1 MTALDE
7 PLGFTNPDYYRDA
20 ASHTERQLRADFAR
34 YYQLRE
40 IAPSAATAEAR
51 AEFNSRADELAIRW
65 ARHESEH
72 WRGTWAGLQRV
83 VAGWRTQPEIARRNY
98 DHIARARATGEVA
111 IDDDIW
117 RTLQQ
122 ARLITGHGTGT
133 ITGSNQDAARRYP
146 YLQPNMGA
154 TLAPTTRA
162 DTEIDRRTAV
172 ERTLGAPR
180 DPAVALPSL
189 AQVDAVIADT
199 DALLETEE
207 TAADL
212 DDGREARKML
222 LPRAVREAPIS
233 ADYSDT
239 ETWQRRHAEALRE
252 VQDLAAEHSTIADGL
267 NGVDDQARIARLDR
281 LSAARRDALAIGL
294 TDAQVHTAYT
304 TGRDGTYWATQPSDP
319 QLGRI
324 AQLLEHRDAARAAA
338 DTYRT
343 QLTRTTAAQAHAS
356 VTATDT
362 AMSVT
367 HSTSVEAGGAVQ
379 LSHSDVGAGAAIS
392 RAVDTALPD
401 PQSGEWSPAV
411 LESAAKEIVAETDR
425 EVSL

>member
-20 ASHTERQLRADFAR
+20 TSHTERQLRADFAR

-98 DHIARARATGEVA
+98 DQIARARATGEVA

-133 ITGSNQDAARRYP
+133 ITGSTQDAARRYP

-154 TLAPTTRA
+154 TPAPESA
-162 DTEIDRRTAV
+162 VGEQVDRRTAV

-180 DPAVALPSL
+180 NPTVTLPSL

-222 LPRAVREAPIS
+222 LPRAVREARIS
-233 ADYSDT
+233 ADYSHT
-239 ETWQRRHAEALRE
+239 ETWERRHVQALRE
-252 VQDLAAEHSTIADGL
+252 IQDLAAEHSNVADHLDGT
-267 NGVDDQARIARLDR
+267 DDQARIARLDR
-281 LSAARRDALAIGL
+281 LRAGLSAARRDALAIGL
-294 TDAQVHTAYT
+294 TDDQVQTAYA
-304 TGRDGTYWATQPSDP
+304 TGRDGTYWAAQPSDP

-324 AQLLEHRDAARAAA
+324 AQLLEHRDLAQAAA
-338 DTYRT
+338 ESYYNR
-343 QLTRTTAAQAHAS
+343 LTSAPGTSAELA
-356 VTATDT
+356 VP
-362 AMSVT
+362 VT
-367 HSTSVEAGGAVQ
+367 HGGSVDAPEAPILGG
-379 LSHSDVGAGAAIS
+379 GAGAAIS
-392 RAVDTALPD
+392 TAVDIALPD
-401 PQSGEWSPAV
+401 TDLGEWSPPAT
-411 LESAAKEIVAETDR
+411 EAAAKGVVSQLDR
-425 EVSL
+425 EASL

>member
-7 PLGFTNPDYYRDA
+7 PLGFTNPEYYRDA
-20 ASHTERQLRADFAR
+20 ASQSERQLRADFAR

-83 VAGWRTQPEIARRNY
+83 VAGWRTQPEISRRNY
-98 DHIARARATGEVA
+98 DQIARARATGDVT

-133 ITGSNQDAARRYP
+133 ITGSTQDAARRYP
-146 YLQPNMGA
+146 HLQPDMGA
-154 TLAPTTRA
+154 TPAPAPRA
-162 DTEIDRRTAV
+162 QTVDRRTAV

-180 DPAVALPSL
+180 NPAVALPSL

-207 TAADL
+207 SAADL

-222 LPRAVREAPIS
+222 LPRAVREARIS
-233 ADYSDT
+233 ADYSHT
-239 ETWQRRHAEALRE
+239 ETWERRHVEALRE
-252 VQDLAAEHSTIADGL
+252 VQDLAAEHSNVADHLDGT
-267 NGVDDQARIARLDR
+267 DDQARIARLDR
-281 LSAARRDALAIGL
+281 LRAGLSAARRDALAVGL
-294 TDAQVHTAYT
+294 TDDQVQTAYT

-324 AQLLEHRDAARAAA
+324 AQLLEHRDLARAAA
-338 DTYRT
+338 ESYRS
-343 QLTRTTAAQAHAS
+343 QLTSAPDTTAEPAIPG
-356 VTATDT
+356 
-362 AMSVT
+362 T
-367 HSTSVEAGGAVQ
+367 HGSSVEAAEALTLG
-379 LSHSDVGAGAAIS
+379 DGAGAAIS
-392 RAVDTALPD
+392 TAVDIALPGTD
-401 PQSGEWSPAV
+401 LGEWSPPATEV
-411 LESAAKEIVAETDR
+411 AAKEVVSPLDR

>member
-7 PLGFTNPDYYRDA
+7 PLGFTNPDYYHDA

-51 AEFNSRADELAIRW
+51 TEFNARADELAIRW

-98 DHIARARATGEVA
+98 DQIARARATGELT

-122 ARLITGHGTGT
+122 ARLITGHGTAT

-146 YLQPNMGA
+146 HLQPDVGA
-154 TLAPTTRA
+154 TAPPA
-162 DTEIDRRTAV
+162 PQAGEQVDRRTAV
-172 ERTLGAPR
+172 QRTLGAPR
-180 DPAVALPSL
+180 SPAVALPSL

-207 TAADL
+207 TTADL

-222 LPRAVREAPIS
+222 LPRAVREARIS
-233 ADYSDT
+233 ADYSHT
-239 ETWQRRHAEALRE
+239 ETWERRHVEALRE
-252 VQDLAAEHSTIADGL
+252 IQDLAAEHSNVADHLDGT
-267 NGVDDQARIARLDR
+267 DDQARIARLDR
-281 LSAARRDALAIGL
+281 LRAGLSAARRDALAIGL
-294 TDAQVHTAYT
+294 TDDQVQTAYT
-304 TGRDGTYWATQPSDP
+304 KGRDGTYWATQPSDA

-324 AQLLEHRDAARAAA
+324 AQLLEHRDLAQAAA
-338 DTYRT
+338 ESYRN
-343 QLTRTTAAQAHAS
+343 QLASVPGTTADSAIP
-356 VTATDT
+356 
-362 AMSVT
+362 VT
-367 HSTSVEAGGAVQ
+367 HGGTVEAAKAPMLGG
-379 LSHSDVGAGAAIS
+379 GAGAAIS
-392 RAVDTALPD
+392 TAVDIALPD
-401 PQSGEWSPAV
+401 TDLGEWPPPAT
-411 LESAAKEIVAETDR
+411 ESAKETVSQLVR

>member
-20 ASHTERQLRADFAR
+20 ASPTERQLRADFAR

-51 AEFNSRADELAIRW
+51 AEFNARADELAIRW

-83 VAGWRTQPEIARRNY
+83 VAGWRTQPEIAHRNY
-98 DHIARARATGEVA
+98 DQIARARAAGEVA

-122 ARLITGHGTGT
+122 ARLITGHGTAI
-133 ITGSNQDAARRYP
+133 ITGSDQDAARRYP
-146 YLQPNMGA
+146 YLQPDMGA
-154 TLAPTTRA
+154 TPAPAPRA
-162 DTEIDRRTAV
+162 QTIDRRTAV

-180 DPAVALPSL
+180 KPAGALPSL

-207 TAADL
+207 SAADL

-222 LPRAVREAPIS
+222 LPRAVREARIS
-233 ADYSDT
+233 ADYSHT
-239 ETWQRRHAEALRE
+239 ETWERRHVEALRE
-252 VQDLAAEHSTIADGL
+252 IQDLAAEHSTVADHLDGT
-267 NGVDDQARIARLDR
+267 DDQARLDR
-281 LSAARRDALAIGL
+281 LRAGLSAARRDALALGL
-294 TDAQVHTAYT
+294 TDDQVQTAYT

-324 AQLLEHRDAARAAA
+324 AQLLEHRDLAQAAA
-338 DTYRT
+338 ESYYN
-343 QLTRTTAAQAHAS
+343 QLTSAPGTSAELA
-356 VTATDT
+356 VP
-362 AMSVT
+362 VT
-367 HSTSVEAGGAVQ
+367 HVGSVEAAEAPILGG
-379 LSHSDVGAGAAIS
+379 GAGAAIS
-392 RAVDTALPD
+392 TAVDIALPD
-401 PQSGEWSPAV
+401 TDLGEWSPPAT
-411 LESAAKEIVAETDR
+411 EAAAKGVVSQLDR
-425 EVSL
+425 EASL

>member
-1 MTALDE
+1 VTALDE

-40 IAPSAATAEAR
+40 IAPSAATADAR

-83 VAGWRTQPEIARRNY
+83 VVGWRTQPEIARRNF
-98 DHIARARATGEVA
+98 DQIARARATGEVA

-133 ITGSNQDAARRYP
+133 ITGSNQDAARRSP
-146 YLQPNMGA
+146 YLQPDMGA
-154 TLAPTTRA
+154 TPAPPPRA
-162 DTEIDRRTAV
+162 QTVDRRTAV
-172 ERTLGAPR
+172 QRTLGAPR
-180 DPAVALPSL
+180 NPAVALPSL

-207 TAADL
+207 TTADL

-222 LPRAVREAPIS
+222 LPRTVREARIS
-233 ADYSDT
+233 ADYSHT
-239 ETWQRRHAEALRE
+239 ETWERRHVEALRE
-252 VQDLAAEHSTIADGL
+252 VQDLAAEHSNVADQLDGT
-267 NGVDDQARIARLDR
+267 DDQARIAHLDR
-281 LSAARRDALAIGL
+281 LRAGLSAARRDALAIGL
-294 TDAQVHTAYT
+294 TDDQVQTAYT
-304 TGRDGTYWATQPSDP
+304 KGRDGTYWATQPSDP

-324 AQLLEHRDAARAAA
+324 AQLLEHRDLARAAA
-338 DTYRT
+338 ESYYN
-343 QLTRTTAAQAHAS
+343 QLTS
-356 VTATDT
+356 VSGTSAEP
-362 AMSVT
+362 AVPVT
-367 HSTSVEAGGAVQ
+367 HGGSVEAAEASILGG
-379 LSHSDVGAGAAIS
+379 GAGAAIS
-392 RAVDTALPD
+392 TAVDIALPGTD
-401 PQSGEWSPAV
+401 LGEWSPPAT
-411 LESAAKEIVAETDR
+411 EAAKEVVSQLDR

>member
-51 AEFNSRADELAIRW
+51 AEFNARADELAIRW
-65 ARHESEH
+65 ARHESEL

-98 DHIARARATGEVA
+98 DQIARARATGEVT

-122 ARLITGHGTGT
+122 ARLITGHGTAI
-133 ITGSNQDAARRYP
+133 ITGSDQDAARRYP
-146 YLQPNMGA
+146 YLQPDMGA
-154 TLAPTTRA
+154 TPAPPPRA
-162 DTEIDRRTAV
+162 PGVDRRTAV

-180 DPAVALPSL
+180 NPAGALPSL

-207 TAADL
+207 TTADL

-222 LPRAVREAPIS
+222 LPRAVREARIS
-233 ADYSDT
+233 ADYSHT
-239 ETWQRRHAEALRE
+239 ETWERRHVEALRE
-252 VQDLAAEHSTIADGL
+252 VQDLAAEHSTVADHLDGT
-267 NGVDDQARIARLDR
+267 DDQARITRLDR
-281 LSAARRDALAIGL
+281 LRAGLSAARRDALALGL
-294 TDAQVHTAYT
+294 TDDQVQTAYT
-304 TGRDGTYWATQPSDP
+304 VGRDGTYWATQPSDP

-324 AQLLEHRDAARAAA
+324 AQLLEHRDTARAAA

-343 QLTRTTAAQAHAS
+343 QLARTAAAQPHAA
-356 VTATDT
+356 VTTTET
-362 AMSVT
+362 AIPVA
-367 HSTSVEAGGAVQ
+367 HST
-379 LSHSDVGAGAAIS
+379 SDVGAGAAINS
-392 RAVDTALPD
+392 AVDTALPD
-401 PQSGEWSPAV
+401 PQSGEWAPAASEPITNEV
-411 LESAAKEIVAETDR
+411 TSQAGR

>member
-98 DHIARARATGEVA
+98 DQIARARATGEVA

-133 ITGSNQDAARRYP
+133 VTGSGQDAARRYP
-146 YLQPNMGA
+146 YLQPDIGA
-154 TLAPTTRA
+154 TLAPTPHAARET
-162 DTEIDRRTAV
+162 DRRTAV

-180 DPAVALPSL
+180 NPAVVLPSL

-207 TAADL
+207 AAADL

-222 LPRAVREAPIS
+222 LPRAIREARIS
-233 ADYSDT
+233 ADYGHA
-239 ETWQRRHAEALRE
+239 ETWERRHVEALRE
-252 VQDLAAEHSTIADGL
+252 IQDLAAEHSNVADHLDGT
-267 NGVDDQARIARLDR
+267 DDQARIARLGR
-281 LSAARRDALAIGL
+281 LRAGLSAARRDALAIGL
-294 TDAQVHTAYT
+294 TDDQVQTAYT

-324 AQLLEHRDAARAAA
+324 AQLLEHRDLARATAE
-338 DTYRT
+338 TYRN
-343 QLTRTTAAQAHAS
+343 QLSAATASGADPAS
-356 VTATDT
+356 PVAP
-362 AMSVT
+362 S
-367 HSTSVEAGGAVQ
+367 SSVEGTDALELSQTGG
-379 LSHSDVGAGAAIS
+379 GAGAAITA
-392 RAVDTALPD
+392 AVDTALPD
-401 PQSGEWSPAV
+401 TDLGEWTSPATG
-411 LESAAKEIVAETDR
+411 SASKEAVSQLDR
-425 EVSL
+425 EMIL

>member
-65 ARHESEH
+65 AHHESEH

-98 DHIARARATGEVA
+98 DQIARARATGEVT

-122 ARLITGHGTGT
+122 ARLITGHGTGA

-146 YLQPNMGA
+146 YLQPDMGA
-154 TLAPTTRA
+154 TPAPPPRA
-162 DTEIDRRTAV
+162 QTVDRRTAV

-180 DPAVALPSL
+180 NPAVALPSL

-207 TAADL
+207 TTADL

-222 LPRAVREAPIS
+222 LPRTVREARIS
-233 ADYSDT
+233 ADYSHT
-239 ETWQRRHAEALRE
+239 ETWERRHVEALRE
-252 VQDLAAEHSTIADGL
+252 VQDLAAEHSNVADQLDGT
-267 NGVDDQARIARLDR
+267 DDQARIAHLDR
-281 LSAARRDALAIGL
+281 LRAGLSAARRDALAIGL
-294 TDAQVHTAYT
+294 TDDQVQTAYVA
-304 TGRDGTYWATQPSDP
+304 GRDGTYWATQPSDP

-324 AQLLEHRDAARAAA
+324 AQLLEHRDLARAAA
-338 DTYRT
+338 ESYYN
-343 QLTRTTAAQAHAS
+343 QLTS
-356 VTATDT
+356 VSGTSAEP
-362 AMSVT
+362 AVPVT
-367 HSTSVEAGGAVQ
+367 HGGSVEAAEASILGG
-379 LSHSDVGAGAAIS
+379 GAGAAIS
-392 RAVDTALPD
+392 TAVDIALPGTD
-401 PQSGEWSPAV
+401 LGEWSPPAT
-411 LESAAKEIVAETDR
+411 EAAKEVVSQLDR

>member
-51 AEFNSRADELAIRW
+51 TEFNSRADELAIRW

-98 DHIARARATGEVA
+98 DQIARARATGEVA

-122 ARLITGHGTGT
+122 ARLITGHSTGT
-133 ITGSNQDAARRYP
+133 ITGSTQDAARRYP
-146 YLQPNMGA
+146 YLQPDMGA
-154 TLAPTTRA
+154 TPAPTTRA

-180 DPAVALPSL
+180 NPAVALPSL

-207 TAADL
+207 SAADL

-222 LPRAVREAPIS
+222 LPRAVREARIS
-233 ADYSDT
+233 ADYSHA
-239 ETWQRRHAEALRE
+239 ETWERRHVEALRE
-252 VQDLAAEHSTIADGL
+252 VQDLAAEHSTVADHLDGT
-267 NGVDDQARIARLDR
+267 DDQARIARLDR
-281 LSAARRDALAIGL
+281 LRAGLSAARRDALAIGL
-294 TDAQVHTAYT
+294 TDDQVQTAYT
-304 TGRDGTYWATQPSDP
+304 IGRDGIYWATQPSDP

-324 AQLLEHRDAARAAA
+324 AQLVEHRDLARAAA
-338 DTYRT
+338 ESYYN
-343 QLTRTTAAQAHAS
+343 QLTSAPGTTAELA
-356 VTATDT
+356 VP
-362 AMSVT
+362 VT
-367 HSTSVEAGGAVQ
+367 HGGSVEAAEAPILGG
-379 LSHSDVGAGAAIS
+379 GAGAAIS
-392 RAVDTALPD
+392 TAVDVALPGTD
-401 PQSGEWSPAV
+401 LGEWAPPAT
-411 LESAAKEIVAETDR
+411 EAAAKGVVSQLDR